1 MKNAYIL
8 FGKSGCGKGTQA
20 NLLVKNLESV
30 TDSNGNINKALYI
43 STGAYMRKFAE
54 THSYIAGITRD
65 TLEKGGL
72 LPEFLATT
80 VWGNFLIEHFTGSE
94 DLVLDGLA
102 RRLNESTILENAL
115 EYIGIKNIYVIFM
128 NTSDT
133 WSTEKLLARGRADD
147 DANEIKKRLN
157 WFTENT
163 MQSISYFK
171 DRAGNSTNIK
181 YLEINGEQTIEEVH
195 SSITEALENA

>member
-20 NLLVKNLESV
+20 NLLVKNLESS
-30 TDSNGNINKALYI
+30 TAGNKALYI

-54 THSYIAGITRD
+54 THSYIAGVTRD
-65 TLEKGGL
+65 TLAKGGL

-80 VWGNFLIEHFTGSE
+80 VWGNFLIEHFTGNE

-115 EYIGIKNIYVIFM
+115 GYIGIQNIYVIFM

-133 WSTEKLLARGRADD
+133 WSTERLLARGRDDD
-147 DANEIKKRLN
+147 DADEIKKRLN
-157 WFTENT
+157 WFSENT
-163 MQSISYFK
+163 MQSINYFK
-171 DRAGNSTNIK
+171 NRASENSNIK

-195 SSITEALENA
+195 NSIVKALENI